1 MEFSFFATARRGIR
15 RWFALPT
22 GLVLALAL
30 IAAANLTKVSAVH
43 FGPDR
48 PVDFRPGYV
57 GQWALRHGL
66 DPYQDRSIRSS
77 WQRIVT
83 SEGLESRSTPGLPDQ
98 AFIYPPWAAAWMG
111 LLLGALP
118 YGVAYPLWY
127 GVVVLALLA
136 ACYGTRRALARL
148 GSPPITTADL
158 LLTALALKG
167 TVVALINGQNTFLA
181 LALATGAWWAATA
194 GRRTTAGLLLGLAA
208 FKITVALPFIGL
220 FLLEKRWRSLGVA
233 AVVGAALLAVFWSW
247 AAQPLA
253 YLASYRQL
261 LDYVQSDVVRPTQPG
276 YPLGRGMIL
285 QFELRNLLEF
295 LRVGS
300 HRWAGTAGVVLSGLV
315 LVKLWLLR
323 RARQPFDANYA
334 LLLLHLLGLLFTYH
348 VVYDALLLLP
358 LLAYGRA
365 FPTRVQAGLLALAAP
380 FFLPINGLLDRL
392 GQPAALHAM
401 YFTLPLATLGLLLYL
416 LVLGPRKEL
425 LLPVLAAKDA
435 DVYAKPETHHPAR
448 FFR

>member
-1 MEFSFFATARRGIR
+1 MEFSFFTTARRGIQ
-15 RWFALPT
+15 RWFTLPS

-30 IAAANLTKVSAVH
+30 IAAANLTKLSAVH

-66 DPYQDRSIRSS
+66 DPYQDPNIRAS
-77 WQRIVT
+77 WQRIVAA
-83 SEGLESRSTPGLPDQ
+83 EELESRSTPGLPDQ

-118 YGVAYPLWY
+118 YGLAYPLWY

-136 ACYGTRRALARL
+136 ACFGMQRALARL
-148 GSPPITTADL
+148 EAPPLTTADL

-181 LALATGAWWAATA
+181 LALAAGAWWASTA
-194 GRRTTAGLLLGLAA
+194 HHRTMAGLLLGLAA

-220 FLLEKRWRSLGVA
+220 FLLEKRWRSLSMAVA
-233 AVVGAALLAVFWSW
+233 TGAVLLALFWSW

-253 YLASYRQL
+253 YLASYRHL
-261 LDYVQSDVVRPTQPG
+261 LDFVQYDVVRPTQPG

-295 LRVGS
+295 LRVGG
-300 HRWAGTAGVVLSGLV
+300 HRWAGPTGVMLGGLV
-315 LVKLWLLR
+315 LVKHWLLR
-323 RARQPFDANYA
+323 RAHQPFDALYT

-358 LLAYGRA
+358 LLAYARTFSG
-365 FPTRVQAGLLALAAP
+365 RVQAGLLALTAP

-392 GQPAALHAM
+392 GQPVALQGL
-401 YFTLPLATLGLLLYL
+401 YFALPLATLGLLLYL
-416 LVLGPRKEL
+416 LVLGPRRA
-425 LLPVLAAKDA
+425 LPQ
-435 DVYAKPETHHPAR
+435 PAVAR
-448 FFR
+448 ISGGT